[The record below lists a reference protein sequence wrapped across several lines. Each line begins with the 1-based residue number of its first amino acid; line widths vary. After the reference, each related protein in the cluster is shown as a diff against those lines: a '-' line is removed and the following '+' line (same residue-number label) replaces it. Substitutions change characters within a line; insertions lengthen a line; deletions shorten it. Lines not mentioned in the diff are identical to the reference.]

1 MYQLNNLDIIILFV
15 IGISALIALS
25 RGLVKE
31 VLSIIGWVLGTI
43 AVIYI
48 LPVLTPFAKSYIETG
63 WLAGVVTALFILIL
77 FLIVWIL
84 FTGKIVGS
92 IRRSKLSGLDRMLG
106 LFFGIARACLLVIL
120 FYILI
125 SWMIPG
131 YGGMTPPEAPHRYDL
146 HVYAMNADLP
156 LKEGFSEKELK
167 EADAAVVIIDSIQTM
182 YLDEVESTPGSVTQ
196 VRACSYELIKLAKRK
211 GFTLFLV
218 GHVTK
223 QGAIA
228 GPRVLEHMVDTVLY
242 FEGERGHHFRILRAV
257 KNRYGATDEIGVF
270 EMQDQ
275 GLVEVDNP
283 SAIFK

>member
-92 IRRSKLSGLDRMLG
+92 IRRSKLSGLDRMSLGCFRHRQG
-106 LFFGIARACLLVIL
+106 LFA
-120 FYILI
+120 
-125 SWMIPG
+125 G
-131 YGGMTPPEAPHRYDL
+131 Y
-146 HVYAMNADLP
+146 
-156 LKEGFSEKELK
+156 F
-167 EADAAVVIIDSIQTM
+167 
-182 YLDEVESTPGSVTQ
+182 
-196 VRACSYELIKLAKRK
+196 
-211 GFTLFLV
+211 
-218 GHVTK
+218 
-223 QGAIA
+223 
-228 GPRVLEHMVDTVLY
+228 VLY
-242 FEGERGHHFRILRAV
+242 PYQLDDSGR
-257 KNRYGATDEIGVF
+257 
-270 EMQDQ
+270 
-275 GLVEVDNP
+275 
-283 SAIFK
+283 

>member
-125 SWMIPG
+125 SWMIPVDKQSDTLRESKYFQIAG
-131 YGGMTPPEAPHRYDL
+131 SFAKPIE
-146 HVYAMNADLP
+146 
-156 LKEGFSEKELK
+156 EL
-167 EADAAVVIIDSIQTM
+167 IP
-182 YLDEVESTPGSVTQ
+182 ESTLEIIREKTKQ
-196 VRACSYELIKLAKRK
+196 VSEQAEKAETEAKQHLEEQDETDELFEKLAQPQIKK
-211 GFTLFLV
+211 KSAPAQKEKLKKPVKIEENFDGY
-218 GHVTK
+218 K
-223 QGAIA
+223 
-228 GPRVLEHMVDTVLY
+228 ES
-242 FEGERGHHFRILRAV
+242 ER
-257 KNRYGATDEIGVF
+257 
-270 EMQDQ
+270 
-275 GLVEVDNP
+275 DNLDRL
-283 SAIFK
+283 IENTME

>member
-125 SWMIPG
+125 SWMIPVDKQSDTLRESKYFQIAG
-131 YGGMTPPEAPHRYDL
+131 SFAKPIE
-146 HVYAMNADLP
+146 
-156 LKEGFSEKELK
+156 EL
-167 EADAAVVIIDSIQTM
+167 IP
-182 YLDEVESTPGSVTQ
+182 ESTLEIIREKPNRS
-196 VRACSYELIKLAKRK
+196 ASKPKRPIERK
-211 GFTLFLV
+211 KPKQRPNNTL
-218 GHVTK
+218 
-223 QGAIA
+223 
-228 GPRVLEHMVDTVLY
+228 
-242 FEGERGHHFRILRAV
+242 
-257 KNRYGATDEIGVF
+257 KNRTKP
-270 EMQDQ
+270 MSC
-275 GLVEVDNP
+275 LKNLL
-283 SAIFK
+283 SRR